1 MRKVFAVAWKEV
13 RQIRRDPLSLLMLL
27 GIPAFMLVVFGYAIS
42 FDVEHVPLGVQ
53 DRDLSRS
60 SRELV
65 DAFTA
70 SGRFDL
76 AGYFPRDAALSRALE
91 TGRVRLVL
99 VIPEGYGEDVA
110 AGRRAAVQVLLD
122 GTDSNSATTALGYA
136 SGIVRAANA
145 KLLVSALRKAGLE
158 AALEAAIDFEP
169 RVWYNPE
176 LESSHFLVPGLIG
189 FILML
194 TAVLS
199 TALSLVREAE
209 RGTLEQL
216 RVSPVGSAQILFGKI
231 LPYLVIALL
240 AVVLIL
246 VAARALFGIEVKG
259 PYADLFLVTVIYL
272 VGGFGFGLLIST
284 IADSQAVAFQVG
296 LMTSLLP
303 TLLLSGFIFPI
314 HNMPKVLQAVTYAF
328 PARYYLVTLRGIV
341 LKGTNLV
348 PYLDQVAFLSIYAL
362 VVLGVASARF
372 ARRGVA

>member
-1 MRKVFAVAWKEV
+1 MRKVLAVALKEV

-76 AGYFPRDAALSRALE
+76 AGYFPHDAALERALE
-91 TGRVRLVL
+91 IGHVRLVL
-99 VIPEGYGEDVA
+99 VIPEGYGEDLA

-122 GTDSNSATTALGYA
+122 GTDSNSAATALGYA
-136 SGIVRAANA
+136 SGIVRAASS
-145 KLLVSALRKAGLE
+145 KLLVSELRKTGLQ
-158 AALEAAIDFEP
+158 AALSAAIDFEP

-246 VAARALFGIEVKG
+246 VAARVLFGIEVRG
-259 PYADLFLVTVIYL
+259 PYSDLFLVTVIYL

-296 LMTSLLP
+296 LTTSLLP

-314 HNMPKVLQAVTYAF
+314 HNMPVVLQAITYAF
-328 PARYYLVTLRGIV
+328 PARYYLVALRGIV
-341 LKGTNLV
+341 LKGTGLL

-362 VVLGVASARF
+362 VVLVVASMRF
-372 ARRGVA
+372 ARRGVM